1 MSFFSL
7 LETSAWQIVRQT
19 KTGERN
25 IITCLTFYLLLSIKF
40 PLPRPIIF
48 TFTLCR
54 KCGAHFSCVLETLEI
69 SGGDLKVQSSRF
81 AIETISMSLPVKNEI
96 FSNPTEAMKARH
108 DMRYVMSII
117 LGSPTLLS
125 CGAAVGDE
133 KQIGWKLYANLF
145 PKKKR
150 VIKKETN
157 WVFER
162 IFTKLLQF
170 FMPQIPFALVLP
182 LFAAINFH
190 ECRSDGERCRSN
202 SMLFSFRRNLS
213 CARRRKALKSMI
225 RLRL

>member
-81 AIETISMSLPVKNEI
+81 AIETISMSLPVKNGIFFQPNGSNESKAWHEI
-96 FSNPTEAMKARH
+96 CDVHYSRFSDIVIVRRCCWGREANRMKIICKSVSKKEACNQKRNKLGIRT
-108 DMRYVMSII
+108 DLYEIVAILYASNSFRSRSSII
-117 LGSPTLLS
+117 CGHKFPRMSLGWRTLPIEFDAFLVS
-125 CGAAVGDE
+125 KE
-133 KQIGWKLYANLF
+133 FIMR
-145 PKKKR
+145 KKK
-150 VIKKETN
+150 
-157 WVFER
+157 
-162 IFTKLLQF
+162 
-170 FMPQIPFALVLP
+170 
-182 LFAAINFH
+182 
-190 ECRSDGERCRSN
+190 
-202 SMLFSFRRNLS
+202 
-213 CARRRKALKSMI
+213 KST
-225 RLRL
+225 